1 MRLSNRR
8 GEKRKIEGAVFL
20 QKNMGRVRGP
30 TAFRRNRT
38 YMIGELSVMVLMHED
53 DLSARQIAERIVPV
67 AHQYRFNNST
77 LGWIL
82 TRTHGIIKTKSSPT
96 SIGTYSVEPGRNPDL
111 PQKTRQRLA
120 AHLEKFNPP
129 TGD

>member
-8 GEKRKIEGAVFL
+8 SEKRKIEGAVFRRE
-20 QKNMGRVRGP
+20 NMGRVRGP
-30 TAFRRNRT
+30 TTFRRNRT
-38 YMIGELSVMVLMHED
+38 YMIGELSVMVLMHET
-53 DLSARQIAERIVPV
+53 DLSAREIAERIVPV
-67 AHQYRFNNST
+67 AHQYRFNNAT

-96 SIGTYSVEPGRNPDL
+96 ACGTYSIEVGRNPDL

-129 TGD
+129 SGD

>member
-1 MRLSNRR
+1 
-8 GEKRKIEGAVFL
+8 
-20 QKNMGRVRGP
+20 
-30 TAFRRNRT
+30 
-38 YMIGELSVMVLMHED
+38 MIGELSVMVLMHEA

-96 SIGTYSVEPGRNPDL
+96 ACGTYSVEPGRNPDL

-129 TGD
+129 SGD